1 MSNRAVSAV
10 LGVLRRLQNTQGLG
24 PGNAVLGF
32 LQQWSGDQSESV
44 ILRLTLGI
52 IEEVEDAQIAISN
65 SSLSEEAKE
74 GLNVT
79 LAGLRAAFGVAGLN
93 NALQSYV
100 PALGP
105 AITNFAI
112 IASMIDAEMPGQV
125 QSEIEALSHE
135 IEELLKSVRDSDI
148 DPTLRQAAV
157 RHLGILLAL
166 LRNADAV
173 GVEPALAAY
182 FELLWQMRKL
192 KEADS
197 GKASEEPVNFWTRI
211 SSWGE
216 RLGKIADLVDAGS
229 KLVPYIDKVPDLLKF
244 LPK

>member
-10 LGVLRRLQNTQGLG
+10 LGVLRRLRSTQGLG
-24 PGNAVLGF
+24 QDHAVLQY
-32 LQQWSGDQSESV
+32 LQQWAGDHSESV
-44 ILRLTLGI
+44 VLRLALGV
-52 IEEVEDAQIAISN
+52 IEEVEDAQIAIAA

-74 GLNVT
+74 GLNGT
-79 LAGLRAAFGVAGLN
+79 LSGLRSAFALSGMN
-93 NALQSYV
+93 NSIKSFM

-112 IASMIDAEMPGQV
+112 IASMIDAETSPEV
-125 QSEIEALSHE
+125 ATEIENLSKE
-135 IEELLKSVRDSDI
+135 IDELLKAVRDSSLE
-148 DPTLRQAAV
+148 PTLRDAAV

-192 KEADS
+192 KESAEKQTGD
-197 GKASEEPVNFWTRI
+197 GVGVWERI

-229 KLVPYIDKVPDLLKF
+229 KLVPYIEKVPDLLKY
-244 LPK
+244 LPN